1 MKHHNYVIMSL
12 LFVTF
17 ITSTTLAKGANLV
30 PETCK
35 KISIS
40 EPSVRYDFCVT
51 VLGSDRRSSTANLQ
65 QLAEISFNLS
75 VSKAKSISKKIGE
88 LLKDPK
94 FNTFQKNALKDCQ
107 ELYSDAPDDIQT
119 GLKALLNEKDFEK
132 ANIEVS
138 GAITSAD
145 TCEDGFSERKEFS
158 PLTGDNNYF
167 MELAKIP
174 LVFIVLLK

>member
-1 MKHHNYVIMSL
+1 MKQYNHIIMSL

-17 ITSTTLAKGANLV
+17 IRSSTLANGVNLV

-35 KISIS
+35 KISTS
-40 EPSVRYDFCVT
+40 DPNVKYDYCVT
-51 VLGSDRRSSTANLQ
+51 VLGSDPRSSTANLN
-65 QLAEISFNLS
+65 QLAEISFHLS
-75 VSKAKSISKKIGE
+75 VSKAKAISAKIGE

-94 FNTFQKNALKDCQ
+94 FNKFQKNALKDCQ
-107 ELYSDAPDDIQT
+107 ELYSDAPEDIQT

-145 TCEDGFSERKEFS
+145 TCEEGFSERQKVS
-158 PLTGDNNYF
+158 PLTGDNNDF
-167 MELAKIP
+167 KELTKIP
-174 LVFIVLLK
+174 LVFTILLK